1 MRNTA
6 VWRSWSWTGVE
17 LSCLVGDFGIRIVLF
32 VFFRFLVTK
41 WRVFRIF
48 LSDKLESYCC
58 SRTVI
63 GIKCKDGIV
72 LVSVSMSFL
81 SSFCC
86 FLVFGILF
94 DVGFWLLR
102 GLGSREAYSVQD
114 DVAGFQQKNSFCASP
129 FWHGN
134 FLCLLIIFIRVQCFF
149 SLCQYLLVENFSIFK
164 FGHAIFCLDYN
175 PTDNII
181 TLQLCHWHIVNFVL
195 PFSPITRTVGLATK
209 RAVSSAQGFS
219 FFLKAETTVHFI
231 E

>member
-86 FLVFGILF
+86 FLVFGIFF

-114 DVAGFQQKNSFCASP
+114 DVAGFQ
-129 FWHGN
+129 
-134 FLCLLIIFIRVQCFF
+134 
-149 SLCQYLLVENFSIFK
+149 
-164 FGHAIFCLDYN
+164 
-175 PTDNII
+175 
-181 TLQLCHWHIVNFVL
+181 
-195 PFSPITRTVGLATK
+195 
-209 RAVSSAQGFS
+209 
-219 FFLKAETTVHFI
+219 
-231 E
+231 